1 MNQKN
6 NQFAIG
12 MSVIS
17 SIFFI
22 FGFAT
27 TFIITLSSK
36 VKDIFTLS
44 EFEAQLLTG
53 AFFLTYLFLSIPTG
67 YIIKKI
73 GYKTALIIGLFL
85 MAIGSFMFYPAATA
99 PSFPLFLAATF
110 VLAAG
115 VVFLQTSANPYV
127 AALGSEE
134 TSSGRLNLTQ
144 ALNSIATMIAPW
156 IISVV
161 IFKGVSE
168 IPTPQ
173 ESAETVKMP
182 FLLMGSI
189 VLLVAMAILM
199 IKLPSISKDG
209 NVESKKS
216 VWKYPHVLLGA
227 VAIFCYV
234 GAEVGNAGLLV
245 NFLNDKLGITKE
257 NASTY
262 AAIYWGGAMVG
273 RFFGSIMLSDIQDK
287 GKKYLYFVLVLI
299 LAFVSGA
306 FVTDWNWTIGAIF
319 LGTSVINLLA
329 IQLGKGNANLTLG
342 VFALIAA
349 SLAVITT
356 FAPGSIA
363 IWTLVSIGLFNSVMF
378 PNIFGLAVKDLS
390 NGEMSTASGIIN
402 TLIVGGAIIPVA
414 MGAIADA
421 PAFGYSWAFIVPAI
435 CYLYIFFFA
444 VKGSKIRTA

>member
-1 MNQKN
+1 MEKKSN
-6 NQFAIG
+6 NLVLG

-44 EFEAQLLTG
+44 EASAQLLTG
-53 AFFLTYLFLSIPTG
+53 AFFLTYLVLSIPSG
-67 YIIKKI
+67 LVIRKI
-73 GYKTALIIGLFL
+73 GYKTALITGLLL
-85 MAIGSFMFYPAATA
+85 MAVGAFMFYPAARV

-127 AALGSEE
+127 VALGSPD

-144 ALNSIATMIAPW
+144 ALNSIATMIAPY
-156 IISVV
+156 IISVF
-161 IFKGVSE
+161 IFKGVSD
-168 IPTPQ
+168 IMTPQ
-173 ESAETVKMP
+173 ELAQTVQIP
-182 FLLMGSI
+182 FVLMGVI
-189 VLLVAMAILM
+189 VLLVAFAILL
-199 IKLPSISKDG
+199 IKLPKISG
-209 NVESKKS
+209 SVEQSRKS

-227 VAIFCYV
+227 LAIFCYV

-245 NFLNDKLGITKE
+245 NFLNDKLGMTKE

-273 RFFGSIMLSDIQDK
+273 RFFGSIMMSDIKDPSR
-287 GKKYLYFVLVLI
+287 KYLYFALVLVLAI
-299 LAFVSGA
+299 VSGA
-306 FVTDWNWTIGAIF
+306 FVTDWNWTIGLIF
-319 LGTSVINLLA
+319 LGTSFINLLA
-329 IQLGKGNANLTLG
+329 IQLGRGNANRTLA

-349 SLAVITT
+349 TLAITTT
-356 FAPGSIA
+356 FAPGNIA
-363 IWTLVSIGLFNSVMF
+363 LWTLVSIGLFNSVMF
-378 PNIFGLAVKDLS
+378 PNIFSLAVRDLDA
-390 NGEMSTASGIIN
+390 GEMSTASGIIN
-402 TLIVGGAIIPVA
+402 TLIVGGAVVPVI
-414 MGAIADA
+414 MGRIADS
-421 PAFGYSWAFIVPAI
+421 PALGYSWAFIVPAI
-435 CYLYIFFFA
+435 CYLYIFFFG

>member
-1 MNQKN
+1 MEKKSNSLVL
-6 NQFAIG
+6 G

-44 EFEAQLLTG
+44 EASAQLLTG
-53 AFFLTYLFLSIPTG
+53 AFFLTYLVLSIPSG
-67 YIIKKI
+67 YVIRKI
-73 GYKTALIIGLFL
+73 GYKTALITGLLL
-85 MAIGSFMFYPAATA
+85 MAVGAFMFYPAAKV

-127 AALGSEE
+127 VALGSSD
-134 TSSGRLNLTQ
+134 TASGRLNLTQ
-144 ALNSIATMIAPW
+144 ALNSIATMIAPY
-156 IISVV
+156 IISVF

-168 IPTPQ
+168 MMTPQ
-173 ESAETVKMP
+173 ESAQTVQMP
-182 FLLMGSI
+182 FVLMGVI
-189 VLLVAMAILM
+189 VLLVAFAILL
-199 IKLPSISKDG
+199 IKLPKITSS
-209 NVESKKS
+209 VEQSRKS

-245 NFLNDKLGITKE
+245 NFLNDKLGMTKE

-273 RFFGSIMLSDIQDK
+273 RFFGSIMMSDIKDPSR
-287 GKKYLYFVLVLI
+287 KYLYFALVLI
-299 LAFVSGA
+299 LAVVSGA
-306 FVTDWNWTIGAIF
+306 FVTDWNWTIGLIF
-319 LGTSVINLLA
+319 LGTSFINLLA
-329 IQLGKGNANLTLG
+329 IQLGRGNANRTLA

-349 SLAVITT
+349 ALAVTTT
-356 FAPGSIA
+356 FAPGNIA
-363 IWTLVSIGLFNSVMF
+363 LWTLVSIGLFNSVMF
-378 PNIFGLAVKDLS
+378 PNIFSLAVRDLDA
-390 NGEMSTASGIIN
+390 GEMSTASGIIN
-402 TLIVGGAIIPVA
+402 TLIVGGAVVPVL
-414 MGAIADA
+414 MGRIADS
-421 PAFGYSWAFIVPAI
+421 PALGYSWAFIVPAI
-435 CYLYIFFFA
+435 CYLYIFFFG

>member
-1 MNQKN
+1 MEKKN
-6 NQFAIG
+6 NSLVLG

-44 EFEAQLLTG
+44 EASAQLLTG
-53 AFFLTYLFLSIPTG
+53 AFFLTYLVLSIPSG
-67 YIIKKI
+67 YVIRKI
-73 GYKTALIIGLFL
+73 GYKTAVITGLLL
-85 MAIGSFMFYPAATA
+85 MAVGAFMFYPAAKV

-127 AALGSEE
+127 VALGSSE
-134 TSSGRLNLTQ
+134 TASGRLNLTQ
-144 ALNSIATMIAPW
+144 ALNSIATMIAPY
-156 IISVV
+156 IISVF
-161 IFKGVSE
+161 IFKGVSD
-168 IPTPQ
+168 IMTPQ
-173 ESAETVKMP
+173 ESAHTVQMP
-182 FLLMGSI
+182 FLLMGVI
-189 VLLVAMAILM
+189 VLLVAFAIAL
-199 IKLPSISKDG
+199 IKLPKIIGSEVQSR
-209 NVESKKS
+209 KS

-245 NFLNDKLGITKE
+245 NFLNDKLGMTKE

-273 RFFGSIMLSDIQDK
+273 RFFGSIMMSDIKDPSR
-287 GKKYLYFVLVLI
+287 KYLYFALVLVL
-299 LAFVSGA
+299 AVVSGA
-306 FVTDWNWTIGAIF
+306 FVTDWNWTIGLIF
-319 LGTSVINLLA
+319 LGTSFINLLA
-329 IQLGKGNANLTLG
+329 IQLGRGNANRTLA

-349 SLAVITT
+349 GLAITTT
-356 FAPGSIA
+356 FAPGNIA
-363 IWTLVSIGLFNSVMF
+363 LWTLVSIGLFNSVMF
-378 PNIFGLAVKDLS
+378 PNIFSLAVRDLDA
-390 NGEMSTASGIIN
+390 GEMSTASGIIN
-402 TLIVGGAIIPVA
+402 TLIVGGAVVPVI
-414 MGAIADA
+414 MGRIADS
-421 PAFGYSWAFIVPAI
+421 PALGYSWAFIVPAI
-435 CYLYIFFFA
+435 CYLYIFFFG